1 MSWMRNIFVLGQ
13 PCSSAKVQ
21 PLLGQ
26 QSRQGALQP
35 LEALLRSKPE
45 PLSLC
50 PWQKLLGNL
59 VGAQQDCMAH
69 LHPLPLQEQNKG
81 RSNTE
86 LIGDLGTAAVGSSAP
101 ARISMLTRPS
111 ATSTWR
117 LSSAASMPQV
127 SAPGVLSSSQAL
139 GDRRDPA
146 AHHHIS
152 GTSLC
157 QSTLPVRL
165 ALSLWLHPGGSSEN
179 GFSAIKLTA
188 LGRPQFLVSARA
200 VTRVRGVRAAGNAS
214 AGAGAL
220 GCQACCSGIST
231 DGREEWAPTGCPLC
245 AQDHPGDPASTS
257 GDAQRAQ
264 KFKGPNMRVRGG
276 LYC

>member
-1 MSWMRNIFVLGQ
+1 M
-13 PCSSAKVQ
+13 
-21 PLLGQ
+21 
-26 QSRQGALQP
+26 
-35 LEALLRSKPE
+35 RSKLE

-59 VGAQQDCMAH
+59 VGAQQGCMAH
-69 LHPLPLQEQNKG
+69 LHPLPPQEQNKG

-127 SAPGVLSSSQAL
+127 SAPRVLSSPQAL

-152 GTSLC
+152 GTSL
-157 QSTLPVRL
+157 LPE
-165 ALSLWLHPGGSSEN
+165 HP
-179 GFSAIKLTA
+179 A
-188 LGRPQFLVSARA
+188 
-200 VTRVRGVRAAGNAS
+200 
-214 AGAGAL
+214 
-220 GCQACCSGIST
+220 CQASSLFVAPSRRQLGEWLLGHQADST
-231 DGREEWAPTGCPLC
+231 GQTSVPGECKGCD
-245 AQDHPGDPASTS
+245 QGE
-257 GDAQRAQ
+257 
-264 KFKGPNMRVRGG
+264 GG
-276 LYC
+276 QSRR